1 MILPACVSPPFGVI
15 CDKWR
20 DLRRVEASFAP
31 SAASDHHDL
40 RGVAP
45 GAHDAFEAGGADA
58 DPQVRA
64 GGDAADGGFAAAEH
78 AGVFPVWLDVGI
90 ADAALHLV
98 HAIGA
103 VGLVTRDGRSAQIPL
118 SQAQI
123 RGRGGRG
130 QVGDARGAVG
140 GEAAGI
146 HDDRIAACHDI
157 DVVAKVAQLALQF
170 VPGDGGRDDI
180 GAGAAGPS
188 GELGE
193 EGGSALCRRRRA
205 AS

>member
-1 MILPACVSPPFGVI
+1 MRVSVQEQKKRAIRIAG
-15 CDKWR
+15 
-20 DLRRVEASFAP
+20 LRNSFMVVVKTI
-31 SAASDHHDL
+31 AASDHHDF

-45 GAHDAFEAGGADA
+45 GAHDAFESGGADA
-58 DPQVRA
+58 DPEVGA

-78 AGVFPVWLDVGI
+78 AGVLPVCLDVGI

-103 VGLVTRDGRSAQIPL
+103 RGLVAREGRSAQIAL
-118 SQAQI
+118 AQAQI

-146 HDDRIAACHDI
+146 DDDGIAARHDI
-157 DVVAKVAQLALQF
+157 DVVAQIAQLALQF
-170 VPGDGGRDDI
+170 VPRDGGRDDI
-180 GAGAAGPS
+180 GAGVAGPS
-188 GELGE
+188 GEFD
-193 EGGSALCRRRRA
+193 EGD
-205 AS
+205 